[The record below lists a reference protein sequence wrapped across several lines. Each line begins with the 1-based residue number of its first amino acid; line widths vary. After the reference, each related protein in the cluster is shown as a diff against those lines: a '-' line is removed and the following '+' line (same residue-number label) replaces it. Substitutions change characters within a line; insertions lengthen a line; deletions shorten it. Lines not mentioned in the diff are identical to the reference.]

1 MLERKASAPMSGG
14 NSTHASGGGKSAMT
28 CVKKAAVP
36 RKVSYTV
43 STEAFARGG
52 SPRRNSLA
60 RMPPPPPKQHQGEA
74 GSAAGAAAS
83 LDSLARLYETA
94 KQLDGDDSGGE
105 DTAAANYHKKGRN
118 RAVSDAELLPQKRHY
133 YQTEDEQMMQ
143 TQDNEEEEV
152 VRRERSASEG
162 HMPAA
167 QQQRNASTLPSSCE
181 TIQEEPESPS
191 KARATLELEDRE
203 FPIDLAR

>member
-14 NSTHASGGGKSAMT
+14 NASSSIGGGKSAMT

-74 GSAAGAAAS
+74 GGATAS

-118 RAVSDAELLPQKRHY
+118 RAVSDAELLPQKRHNFY
-133 YQTEDEQMMQ
+133 KTEDDQVMQ
-143 TQDNEEEEV
+143 TPDNEEEV

-162 HMPAA
+162 HAPAT
-167 QQQRNASTLPSSCE
+167 QQQRNASTLPPSCE

-191 KARATLELEDRE
+191 KARATLEDRE
-203 FPIDLAR
+203 LPIDLAR